1 MANFFVNIYNQIGFG
16 VFNIFWYLLVVL
28 PLILIKSILVCYQ
41 LIAISLPQYLLFGI
55 GLSESFE
62 LSKFPILFLR
72 LLIISFAIYIVIL
85 AASLIRLHF
94 WKGDNEPNPVSVALK
109 YSVFA
114 TAWII
119 GIPLVL
125 YVFNL
130 LIGIMINLI
139 IGSKNEAL
147 DYQIFI
153 NLYDPTRLKGISFKD
168 WQHIYKNNYF
178 LTLPQYS
185 NLDHGRAVELV
196 FLGSLLSVSTLV
208 PLVMGMLVVVQKV
221 FQQFFLFI
229 IAPFVAPTA
238 LADDGKR
245 LRQWGQMYFAKGFSI
260 LGFLVSIQVLGAFIL
275 QTFKWVNSPDLKE
288 LHIMVRYLLILGVVV
303 GGAVASTSISSEV
316 AAFIGESAS
325 IKESISETKGMMAGA
340 MALGGG
346 ALAAF
351 KGAGKLLKGGGGAMA
366 KVGAFV
372 KGGKRGVE
380 ALNAKRNLKAQFKK
394 GDINK
399 EEYDFAQQG
408 LKAKIDERKQSVLA
422 AKKAEREDLKD
433 LKAQYKEGNI
443 SKKDYKE
450 ARKDLSLDT
459 EQLTK
464 KENKLAQEE
473 AKLLKAGKNDK
484 AAKIAQRKQ
493 KITGLLDKKIERHSG
508 DSLSLNKENK
518 TLLEN
523 SKRITKKD
531 STKESMID
539 GYERLKKGKD
549 INVKKGKDIDATTQ
563 EH

>member
-1 MANFFVNIYNQIGFG
+1 MAGFISEVYNKIGFG
-16 VFNIFWYLLVVL
+16 VFNIFWYLIVVL
-28 PLILIKSILVCYQ
+28 PLILIKSILICYQ

-55 GLSESFE
+55 GLSEAFE
-62 LSKFPILFLR
+62 LSKFPTLFLR
-72 LLIISFAIYIVIL
+72 LLIISVAIYIVIL

-109 YSVFA
+109 YSVLA
-114 TAWII
+114 TVWII

-139 IGSKNEAL
+139 TGADKEAL

-153 NLYDPTRLKGISFKD
+153 NLYDPTRLKGISLKD
-168 WQHIYKNNYF
+168 WQYIYENNYF
-178 LTLPQYS
+178 LKFEQYKQ
-185 NLDHGRAVELV
+185 LEDGRAVELI

-238 LADDGKR
+238 MADDGKR

-275 QTFKWVNSPDLKE
+275 QTFKWVNSPDLKD
-288 LHIMVRYLLILGVVV
+288 LHIMVRYLLILGVIV

-346 ALAAF
+346 VFAAA
-351 KGAGKLLKGGGGAMA
+351 KGVGKLMKSGGGALA
-366 KVGAFV
+366 KVGAAV
-372 KGGKRGVE
+372 KGGKRGVQ
-380 ALNAKRNLKAQFKK
+380 ALNAKRDLKAKLKK
-394 GDINK
+394 GDIDK
-399 EEYDFAQQG
+399 EEFKLAKQG
-408 LKAKIDERKQSVLA
+408 LDAKVAERREGVLA
-422 AKKAEREDLKD
+422 AKKADREDLKN
-433 LKAQYKEGNI
+433 LKTQYKQGEI
-443 SKKDYKE
+443 SKEEYKE

-464 KENKLAQEE
+464 KENALAKQE
-473 AKLLKAGKNDK
+473 AKLLKKGNKEEAK
-484 AAKIAQRKQ
+484 AIAERRQ
-493 KITGLLDKKIERHSG
+493 KIGSLIDKKIERSSG
-508 DSLSLNKENK
+508 DSLSLSKEQK
-518 TLLEN
+518 SLLEN
-523 SKRITKKD
+523 AKRTTKKD
-531 STKESMID
+531 ATNQAIID
-539 GYERLKKGKD
+539 TWRT
-549 INVKKGKDIDATTQ
+549 VKKGKDL
-563 EH
+563 

>member
-1 MANFFVNIYNQIGFG
+1 MAGFIGEVYNKIGFG
-16 VFNIFWYLLVVL
+16 VFNIFWYLIVVL
-28 PLILIKSILVCYQ
+28 PLILIKSILICYQ

-55 GLSESFE
+55 GLSEAFE
-62 LSKFPILFLR
+62 LSKFPTLFLR
-72 LLIISFAIYIVIL
+72 LLIISVAIYIVIL

-109 YSVFA
+109 YSVLA
-114 TAWII
+114 TVWII

-139 IGSKNEAL
+139 TGADKEAL

-153 NLYDPTRLKGISFKD
+153 NLYDPKRLKGISLKD
-168 WQHIYKNNYF
+168 WQYIYENNYF
-178 LTLPQYS
+178 LKFEQYKQ
-185 NLDHGRAVELV
+185 LEDGRAVELI

-238 LADDGKR
+238 MADDGKR

-275 QTFKWVNSPDLKE
+275 QTFKWVNSPDLKD
-288 LHIMVRYLLILGVVV
+288 LHIMVRYLLILGVIV

-346 ALAAF
+346 VFAAA
-351 KGAGKLLKGGGGAMA
+351 KGVGKLMKSGGGALA
-366 KVGAFV
+366 KVGAAV
-372 KGGKRGVE
+372 KGGKRGVQ
-380 ALNAKRNLKAQFKK
+380 ALNAKR
-394 GDINK
+394 D
-399 EEYDFAQQG
+399 
-408 LKAKIDERKQSVLA
+408 LKAKLKNGKIDNEEFELAKQGLDAKVNERRESVLA
-422 AKKAEREDLKD
+422 AKKADREDLKN
-433 LKAQYKEGNI
+433 LKTQYKQGEI
-443 SKKDYKE
+443 SKEEYKE

-459 EQLTK
+459 EKLTK
-464 KENKLAQEE
+464 KENALAKQE
-473 AKLLKAGKNDK
+473 AKLLKKGNKEEAK
-484 AAKIAQRKQ
+484 AIAERRQ
-493 KITGLLDKKIERHSG
+493 KIGSLIDKKIERSSG
-508 DSLSLNKENK
+508 DSLSLSKEQK
-518 TLLEN
+518 SLLEN
-523 SKRITKKD
+523 AKRTTKKD
-531 STKESMID
+531 ATNQAIMD
-539 GYERLKKGKD
+539 TYRR
-549 INVKKGKDIDATTQ
+549 VKKGKDLY
-563 EH
+563 

>member
-1 MANFFVNIYNQIGFG
+1 MASFFVDAYNKIGFG

-28 PLILIKSILVCYQ
+28 PLILIKSILICYQ

-55 GLSESFE
+55 GLSEAFE
-62 LSKFPILFLR
+62 LSKFPTLFLR
-72 LLIISFAIYIVIL
+72 LLIISVAIYIVIF

-109 YSVFA
+109 YSVLA
-114 TAWII
+114 TVWII

-139 IGSKNEAL
+139 TGSGKEAL

-153 NLYDPTRLKGISFKD
+153 NLYDPTRLKGISPKD
-168 WQHIYKNNYF
+168 WQYIYENNYF
-178 LTLPQYS
+178 LKFEQYAQLE
-185 NLDHGRAVELV
+185 NGRAVELV
-196 FLGSLLSVSTLV
+196 FLGALLSVSTLI

-238 LADDGKR
+238 MADDGKR

-275 QTFKWVNSPDLKE
+275 QTFKWVNSPDLKD
-288 LHIMVRYLLILGVVV
+288 LHIMVRYLLILGVIV

-346 ALAAF
+346 VFAAA
-351 KGAGKLLKGGGGAMA
+351 KGVGKMMKAGGGALA
-366 KVGAFV
+366 KAGAAV
-372 KGGKRGVE
+372 KGGKRGVQ
-380 ALNAKRNLKAQFKK
+380 ALNAKR
-394 GDINK
+394 D
-399 EEYDFAQQG
+399 
-408 LKAKIDERKQSVLA
+408 LKAKLKNGKIDQEEYELAKQGLDARVAQRREGVLA
-422 AKKAEREDLKD
+422 AKKADREDLKN
-433 LKAQYKEGNI
+433 LKTQYKQGEI
-443 SKKDYKE
+443 SKQEYKE

-464 KENKLAQEE
+464 KENALAKEEARLLKADNKEE
-473 AKLLKAGKNDK
+473 AKA
-484 AAKIAQRKQ
+484 IAERRQ
-493 KITGLLDKKIERHSG
+493 KISSLIDKKIERSSG
-508 DSLSLNKENK
+508 DSLTLNKENK
-518 TLLEN
+518 VLLEN

-531 STKESMID
+531 STNQATID
-539 GYERLKKGKD
+539 AYEKIKKGKD
-549 INVKKGKDIDATTQ
+549 INAKKGEDL
-563 EH
+563 